1 MDSSAKGAYT
11 PLIADNDQIDK
22 LFKFGW
28 VQTHCTNE
36 YGEAAEREFA
46 VKIATS

>member
-1 MDSSAKGAYT
+1 M
-11 PLIADNDQIDK
+11 IVDNDQTDK

-28 VQTHCTNE
+28 VWARCTNE